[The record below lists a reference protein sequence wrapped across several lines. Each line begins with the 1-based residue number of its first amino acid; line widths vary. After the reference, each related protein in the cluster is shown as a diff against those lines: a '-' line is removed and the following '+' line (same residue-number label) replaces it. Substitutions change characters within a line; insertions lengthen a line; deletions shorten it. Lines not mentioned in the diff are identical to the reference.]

1 MQYKELLKTEGV
13 SIIFTDEA
21 IRRLSDIAYE
31 VNNTNDNIGARRLF
45 TIMEKLLEELS
56 FSADE
61 LSGQEITITAAY
73 VDERLGEV
81 VQNQDLSKFIL

>member
-1 MQYKELLKTEGV
+1 
-13 SIIFTDEA
+13 
-21 IRRLSDIAYE
+21 IAYE